1 MPNIGPE
8 KTDGLRFGPLG
19 ENWAHVC
26 VDMQRMFAE
35 ATEWQAPWLSRVLPS
50 VVALAAASG
59 PRTVFTRFLPPSGPQ
74 NLPGTWQRYYERWN
88 TMTLERLD
96 HSLVELVDELSGFA
110 PPAVVIDK
118 RIYSPWMTA
127 SFRAFLRD
135 HAVDTIVVSGTETEV
150 CVLSTV
156 LGAVDRGYRV
166 IVATDAI
173 CSSADETHD
182 AMLTIYHSRFGMQ
195 VETAAVLE
203 ILDHIP

>member
-1 MPNIGPE
+1 
-8 KTDGLRFGPLG
+8 
-19 ENWAHVC
+19 
-26 VDMQRMFAE
+26 
-35 ATEWQAPWLSRVLPS
+35 
-50 VVALAAASG
+50 
-59 PRTVFTRFLPPSGPQ
+59 
-74 NLPGTWQRYYERWN
+74 
-88 TMTLERLD
+88 MTLERLD

-195 VETAAVLE
+195 VEAVLE
-203 ILDHIP
+203 IIDHLPFRGSAITHRTSSSIRSPCSVSFSKPSARASRRQNARTTSTPGALGKDSRALPTPGSAPRCKRLPFLSARFRRLATATIPQS